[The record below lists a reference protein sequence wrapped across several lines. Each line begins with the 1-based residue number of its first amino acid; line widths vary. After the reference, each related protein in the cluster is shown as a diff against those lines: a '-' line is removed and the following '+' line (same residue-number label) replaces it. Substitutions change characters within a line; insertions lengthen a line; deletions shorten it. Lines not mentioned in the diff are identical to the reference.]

1 MKIMI
6 KIKNIVLMF
15 TTLFFLVACSSK
27 IDAEYNK
34 PALYWYNKMLTQL
47 SEYDIDGA
55 DDTYSS
61 LESEHRNSPLIS
73 EALLILA
80 NAHIEDEAYSLA
92 NFYLDEYIKRFAL
105 SENVDYAKY
114 LKIKANFMAI
124 QFQDRDQTLIED
136 TTKQIKVFKIRNKGS
151 VYMPL
156 VDSINTRLYMAKA
169 LLDKKIAD
177 LYTKLDKPKAAEFY
191 KSKVDE
197 SWIEVDEIEPVSVPF
212 YRYIFE

>member
-1 MKIMI
+1 MI